1 MTSAGRTKVMPLIHT
16 IPEPSRDITVV
27 VGVSGGVGRALASAL
42 LRHHPD
48 TRLVGLGR
56 RPPEPPLESPD
67 SIFLD
72 IDITR
77 EDDIARAAEAIDA
90 LGTPTR
96 IVIATGLLHAPGL
109 APERALRD
117 IRPEALARL
126 FEVNAIGPALIAKH
140 LAPRMPRDRPA
151 LIAALSARV
160 GSLSDNRLGGWY
172 GYRASKAALNMMI
185 ATLAVELRR
194 THPLG
199 VCVAL
204 HPGTVRTPLSAPFV
218 AGQPGRK
225 TLAPEEAAQALVA
238 VMDGLGPA
246 DSGRFLAW
254 DGAPIAW

>member
-1 MTSAGRTKVMPLIHT
+1 MTLSHT
-16 IPEPSRDITVV
+16 SPEPSRDITVV

-42 LRHHPD
+42 LRRHPD
-48 TRLVGLGR
+48 TRLVGVGR
-56 RPPEPPLESPD
+56 RPPAPPLEAPD
-67 SIFLD
+67 SVFLD
-72 IDITR
+72 ADITR
-77 EDDIARAAEAIDA
+77 EDDVARAAEAIDG
-90 LGTPTR
+90 LGAPSR
-96 IVIATGLLHAPGL
+96 IVIATGLLHAPDL

-126 FEVNAIGPALIAKH
+126 FAVNTIGPALIAKH

-194 THPLG
+194 THPLA

-204 HPGTVRTPLSAPFV
+204 HPGTVSTPLSAPFV
-218 AGQPGRK
+218 AGRTGRK
-225 TLAPEEAAQALVA
+225 TLTPDQSAQALVA
-238 VMDGLGPA
+238 VMDSLGPA